1 MIGIYLAI
9 VVGAGLLTL
18 LVVHFADYDLK
29 APKWLKS
36 KKMENKQQRQSDSHT
51 ERTRIVIYCK
61 NCMQCRFDSQRGLV
75 CGLTNEPGKF
85 EHDCEQFEPNEAY
98 IAKKRAEKSEKER
111 SEKSDGEHF
120 IVIILTY
127 FWCLVSML
135 WGEKNFTTTVWTLL
149 AAGFVLA
156 GGGTAYYL
164 YRRSQLKKI
173 TFGRLTKKN
182 IMELL
187 RIEGYQPHQDAD
199 GDIGFKANG
208 DKYWISYDAPKFI
221 LRSIWPCKKEDIDLM
236 RAIAN
241 KVMQDVVVVKV
252 LVSDYIEE
260 QKTALIAISVEAL
273 ISYEAELSEQ
283 LPNFF
288 QIIETLKHRISE
300 IQRHYEVEQ
309 VASQEESTLRR
320 RDIYNKEYGW
330 LAGVVDAVSDG
341 QLTPVALSDEDWL
354 RKNMQQECV
363 PSMQAEW
370 NAFRIVRVDNY
381 GDYRLILYQFPE
393 PKEVPEALYGAVLL
407 DTTTHKA
414 DYYTLEYSANGKWV
428 LGSTSRS
435 KHSNYGEIDTPDL
448 EQFIAWI
455 FNSNKQLCYYTDMY
469 GHETQKVN

>member
-135 WGEKNFTTTVWTLL
+135 WGEKNFTTTIWTLL

-252 LVSDYIEE
+252 FVSDYIEE
-260 QKTALIAISVEAL
+260 QETALVAISVEAL
-273 ISYEAELSEQ
+273 ISYEVELKEQFASFMEIVEEVLRRMAEM
-283 LPNFF
+283 
-288 QIIETLKHRISE
+288 R
-300 IQRHYEVEQ
+300 RHYEAEQ
-309 VASQEESTLRR
+309 AASQEESALRR
-320 RDIYNKEYGW
+320 RDIYNQEYGW
-330 LAGVVDAVSDG
+330 FAGAVDAVNDG
-341 QLTPVALSDEDWL
+341 ELNPAALTDEAWL
-354 RKNMQQECV
+354 RAKFQQDCA

-370 NAFRIVRVDNY
+370 DAFKILRVDTYGNY
-381 GDYRLILYQFPE
+381 KLILYQFPE

-407 DTTTHKA
+407 DTTTNHA
-414 DYYTLEYSANGKWV
+414 DYYTLEYSFNSKWV
-428 LGSTSRS
+428 LGATSRG
-435 KHSNYGEIDTPDL
+435 KHLNYGEVETPDL
-448 EQFIAWI
+448 EAFVAWI
-455 FNSNKQLCYYTDMY
+455 FSSDKQLRYYTDMY
-469 GHETQKVN
+469 GHKIQKVN